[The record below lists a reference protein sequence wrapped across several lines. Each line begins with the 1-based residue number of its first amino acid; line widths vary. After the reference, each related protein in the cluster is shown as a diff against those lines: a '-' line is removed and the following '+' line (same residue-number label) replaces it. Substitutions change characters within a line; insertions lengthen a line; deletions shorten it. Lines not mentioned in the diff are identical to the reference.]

1 MNCYGQYSTNE
12 LCIECLWQESCQYFT
27 NTKKELP
34 AIRAVSLSALKRVPL
49 LAMEDE
55 ESIELTIS
63 DLATFLNWLL
73 RCDEYTLGIIQ
84 EMITAQEPLTIS
96 QLAAR
101 SGVSRSAMH
110 RKILH
115 IISNDKR
122 LAPLFITLMPKL
134 SKARKRFL
142 RKI

>member
-1 MNCYGQYSTNE
+1 MNCYGQYGTND
-12 LCIECLWQESCQYFT
+12 LCTECLWQESCSYFS
-27 NTKKELP
+27 KSSKELP
-34 AIRAVSLSALKRVPL
+34 AIKAVSLNALKKVTLPVT
-49 LAMEDE
+49 EPE
-55 ESIELTIS
+55 EPVEVTIS

-84 EMITAQEPLTIS
+84 EIVTASEPMTVS

-101 SGVSRSAMH
+101 SGVSRAAMH

-122 LAPLFITLMPKL
+122 LAPLFIALMPKL

>member
-1 MNCYGQYSTNE
+1 MNCYGQYGTSN
-12 LCIECLWQESCQYFT
+12 LCTECLWQESCQYFT
-27 NTKKELP
+27 NTQKELP
-34 AIRAVSLSALKRVPL
+34 AIKAVSLSALKKAPL
-49 LAMEDE
+49 LATEDE

-84 EMITAQEPLTIS
+84 EIVTASEPMTVS